1 MNERNNKLFI
11 KTTDFINIIESNC
24 IIKKRQFC
32 TESDNHGKSSFVFF
46 VKCEDEEYVFKF
58 PRTVFQSDLL
68 NYEYEVLL
76 RLNNKFDFLVSNY
89 RVFNDNLD
97 RPYVAYNKIK
107 GVNMA
112 DFQFSDLELERL
124 SFVLA
129 KEIYKIHC
137 LSSNDLKGLEIHT
150 KRNLLDN
157 FCKDFNYTPDYS
169 LISDLLDEDTFIHGD
184 FHRHNILLN
193 NNKEFVAIL
202 DFATFSKGSI
212 YFDLGHM
219 ILSVKSPLF
228 REKFI
233 ENYEKISRKK
243 INIDK
248 LERVMKF
255 IYTLI
260 NENYLLYINNKE

>member
-1 MNERNNKLFI
+1 MNERNNKLFS
-11 KTTDFINIIESNC
+11 KMTDFINIIKSNYL
-24 IIKKRQFC
+24 INNHQFC

-46 VKCEDEEYVFKF
+46 VKCDNEEFVFKF
-58 PRTVFQSDLL
+58 PRTVFQSNLL
-68 NYEYEVLL
+68 KYEYEVLH
-76 RLNNKFDFLVSNY
+76 RLNNKFDFLVSDY

-97 RPYVAYNKIK
+97 RPYVAYSKVN
-107 GVNMA
+107 GFNMA

-129 KEIYKIHC
+129 KEIYKIHS
-137 LSSNDLKGLEIHT
+137 LTTNDLNGLEIHT
-150 KRNLLDN
+150 KKNLLDS
-157 FCKDFNYTPDYS
+157 FCEDFNYIPDYS
-169 LISDLLDEDTFIHGD
+169 LISDLLEENTFIHGD

-219 ILSVKSPLF
+219 ILSVKSPHF
-228 REKFI
+228 RVKFI

-248 LERVMKF
+248 LERVIKF

-260 NENYLLYINNKE
+260 NENYLVYINNKE